1 MTPAETAQ
9 AAQKIEE
16 ITAKVTAFKDKIFE
30 IRDRYVT
37 KINEQIEK
45 LENIINEGIAKINA
59 GMASAQAWLEV
70 RMKAITKKI
79 QGYLDALKAKIDS
92 LIAQF
97 KEWYN
102 TTINNIK
109 IRIVIGAFAKLEVY
123 MDAESAQPLAD
134 AIPHPDITSMIPEI
148 ELQLQLPELGQIGV
162 EKISIPRL
170 EI

>member
-1 MTPAETAQ
+1 MTPAESAQ

-45 LENIINEGIAKINA
+45 LENTINEGIAKINA
-59 GMASAQAWLEV
+59 GIASAQAWLEV
-70 RMKAITKKI
+70 RVKAITKKI
-79 QGYLDALKAKIDS
+79 QDYLDALKAKIDN

-109 IRIVIGAFAKLEVY
+109 LRIVIGSFAKLEVY
-123 MDAESAQPLAD
+123 IDAESAQPLAD
-134 AIPHPDITSMIPEI
+134 AIPNPDIASMIPEI
-148 ELQLQLPELGQIGV
+148 DLQLQLPELGHIGV